1 MKKIGFLLMIISIL
15 IAFYEE
21 QQSQKNVYIIVIA
34 IVFFMIGM
42 MRLSA
47 KIPSKNSEIKD
58 EDDAKR
64 G

>member
-1 MKKIGFLLMIISIL
+1 MIISIL

-47 KIPSKNSEIKD
+47 KTPSKNSEIND